1 MMKLKLALVTAIV
14 VATTSMAAAQTY
26 IRQAP
31 PWYAYYDMDHAD
43 AAGSPPGQHRNPGE
57 NGGG

>member
-1 MMKLKLALVTAIV
+1 MTKLKLALITAIV
-14 VATTSMAAAQTY
+14 VGTTSMAAAQTY

-31 PWYAYYDMDHAD
+31 PWYAYSNMDHSD
-43 AAGSPPGQHRNPGE
+43 AAGSTPGQHRNPGE

>member
-26 IRQAP
+26 ILEA
-31 PWYAYYDMDHAD
+31 PWYVYSNMDHAD